1 MPLARGLT
9 TRQRWLSLLALVA
22 VPYVRAKAER
32 AYTARRGGDAA
43 RLGLLDADEAS
54 DSAASAEAPQSAPA
68 AQSRLERAFMAVYPW
83 AHAAIEGGSFLHG
96 CVGARSC
103 ACCVGAAAC

>member
-43 RLGLLDADEAS
+43 RLGLLDADEAL
-54 DSAASAEAPQSAPA
+54 DSAASVETPQSAPA
-68 AQSRLERAFMAVYPW
+68 ARSHVERAFTAVYPW
-83 AHAAIEGGSFLHG
+83 AHAAIEGGSFLPPRG
-96 CVGARSC
+96 IP
-103 ACCVGAAAC
+103 